1 MTKNDHLTTTN
12 KAAVAIVSSQP
23 TVPGTYVL
31 LLIDVTER
39 WNVPVAELLEHEGL
53 VLEDLLRSGFRL
65 PRDCFA
71 RLIQRAISLT
81 GEPGMGF
88 LMGLQMKVSCHGVI
102 GQAAMVARTLSE
114 ALDIAVAYFSM
125 PSSDLEL
132 RLDQQ
137 GDQVRLAFAERD
149 ERYQLGEVGAMFL
162 LTGFAAMAEALTGTR
177 LRGRGV
183 VRFAKPSYMSRFDH
197 LMAGPLTFEGDF
209 NGFVFERSILESPLV
224 MSDPVAA
231 RVAREQCKEELGRL
245 GGGRSLLQQVRDL
258 VFDEEMGFASIE
270 EVAAKLNVTP
280 RTLQRRL
287 RAEGVVFRDL
297 VESMRQQHARRL
309 LAVGQKSIGQV
320 SDLLGYSDVTNFSRA
335 FRRWTGR
342 SPRDY
347 ARAPG

>member
-1 MTKNDHLTTTN
+1 M
-12 KAAVAIVSSQP
+12 SSQP

-31 LLIDVTER
+31 LLIDVVER
-39 WNVPVAELLEHEGL
+39 WNVPMEDLLGHEGL
-53 VLEDLLRSGFRL
+53 AIEDLLRSGFRL

-71 RLIQRAISLT
+71 RLIKQAISLT
-81 GEPGMGF
+81 GEPGIGF

-102 GQAAMVARTLSE
+102 GQAAMVARTLGA
-114 ALDIAVAYFSM
+114 ALDIAIAYFKM

-132 RLDQQ
+132 RLDPHGQH
-137 GDQVRLAFAERD
+137 VRLALVELD
-149 ERYQLGEVGAMFL
+149 ERYRLGEVGAMFL

-177 LRGRGV
+177 LRGKGV
-183 VRFAKPSYMSRFDH
+183 VRFARPSYMSRFDH
-197 LMAGPLTFEGDF
+197 LMVGPLTFEGGF
-209 NGFVFERSILESPLV
+209 NGFIFERSILDLPLV

-245 GGGRSLLQQVRDL
+245 GGGRTLVQQVRDL
-258 VFDEEMGFASIE
+258 VFDEGMGFASIE

-287 RAEGVVFRDL
+287 RAEDMVFREL
-297 VESMRQQHARRL
+297 VESMRQQHAMRL

-342 SPRDY
+342 SPREY